1 MRSSLT
7 IIEQNPRNL
16 LLLLQMNYQ
25 TAVKKQAIFSNFQL
39 IPIIYLHQ
47 VTPLHQG
54 LRDFLENMRLDHLF
68 NFLMGFRP
76 YYYRILA
83 VVGVLSNVVAIV
95 TLSRGRCGLSK
106 GVTWYLVAMAVADLL
121 VVIIQVILIN
131 IIHIYIPPGCKIVY
145 TVGYMSVAY
154 TVWLTVAFTFDRMVA
169 ICFQKLKTR
178 YCTEKGA
185 AIVIAVVSVLSV
197 VTNIPWYFTYRSRFC
212 MASSNFIT
220 SPVWVAFDWGHR
232 ILTPLVPFVLILLLN
247 AVTVRHILIAS
258 AVRRKLRGQ
267 RSGEG
272 KDDPEMKNR
281 RRSIILLFTISA
293 SFILLWMTRVVVLSI
308 QRITGRYIARHLSEV
323 MLNHLG
329 SMLQLFSSCTN
340 TFIYAVTQRKFREE
354 VINAVKCPF
363 QATLKFIKSYG
374 ER

>member
-1 MRSSLT
+1 
-7 IIEQNPRNL
+7 
-16 LLLLQMNYQ
+16 
-25 TAVKKQAIFSNFQL
+25 
-39 IPIIYLHQ
+39 
-47 VTPLHQG
+47 
-54 LRDFLENMRLDHLF
+54 
-68 NFLMGFRP
+68 
-76 YYYRILA
+76 
-83 VVGVLSNVVAIV
+83 
-95 TLSRGRCGLSK
+95 
-106 GVTWYLVAMAVADLL
+106 MAVADLF
-121 VVIIQVILIN
+121 VVVFQVILIN

-154 TVWLTVAFTFDRMVA
+154 TVWLTVAFTFDRMAA

-185 AIVIAVVSVLSV
+185 AMVIAVVSVMSV
-197 VTNIPWYFTYRSRFC
+197 ATNIPWYFTYRSRFC
-212 MASSNFIT
+212 MASFDFMN
-220 SPVWVAFDWGHR
+220 SPVWAAFDWGHR

-247 AVTVRHILIAS
+247 AVTVRHILMAS
-258 AVRRKLRGQ
+258 VVRRKLRGQ

-272 KDDPEMKNR
+272 KCDPEMKNR

-293 SFILLWMTRVVVLSI
+293 SFILLWMTRVVILSI
-308 QRITGRYIARHLSEV
+308 QRINGSYMAQYVSDV
-323 MLNHLG
+323 MLDHLG
-329 SMLQLFSSCTN
+329 TMLQLFSSCTN

>member
-1 MRSSLT
+1 
-7 IIEQNPRNL
+7 
-16 LLLLQMNYQ
+16 
-25 TAVKKQAIFSNFQL
+25 
-39 IPIIYLHQ
+39 
-47 VTPLHQG
+47 
-54 LRDFLENMRLDHLF
+54 MRLFDLF
-68 NFLMGFRP
+68 NFLLGFRP

-83 VVGVLSNVVAIV
+83 VVGFLSNVVAIV

-145 TVGYMSVAY
+145 TMGYMSVAY
-154 TVWLTVAFTFDRMVA
+154 TVWLTVAFTFDRMAA

-197 VTNIPWYFTYRSRFC
+197 FTNIPWYFTYRSRFC
-212 MASSNFIT
+212 MASFDFMN
-220 SPVWVAFDWGHR
+220 SPVWTAFDWGHR

-247 AVTVRHILIAS
+247 AVTVRHILMAS

-293 SFILLWMTRVVVLSI
+293 SFILLWMTRMVILSI
-308 QRITGRYIARHLSEV
+308 QRITGSYTAQYVTNAAVGHV
-323 MLNHLG
+323 G
-329 SMLQLFSSCTN
+329 TMLQLFSSCTN
-340 TFIYAVTQRKFREE
+340 TFIYAVTQRKFWEE

-363 QATLKFIKSYG
+363 QAILTFIKSYG